1 MVPSI
6 QSFGIGDGLG
16 LCQRLVGIGQFL
28 QLISLCSGFVM
39 KQVVSL

>member
-16 LCQRLVGIGQFL
+16 LWLVGIGQFL